1 MKVTTAQLTTHCSR
15 CGAKIFSGELMLVEH
30 HARML
35 ETECWCGECASEYR
49 GEE

>member
-1 MKVTTAQLTTHCSR
+1 MKLQTAQLTTRCTR

-30 HARML
+30 HARL
-35 ETECWCGECASEYR
+35 FETETWCEVCARELA